1 MKRRI
6 SEILSASTG
15 VLKQVAAL
23 TAAVFVFAAAFAAP
37 SFAASSY
44 DNLAVA
50 NVKNEPLNMRTSPSV
65 DAEIIGKCYRGSGGT
80 VLDRKNG
87 WTRIRSGGLEGWLK
101 DDYLLFGRDIEP
113 LAKELGLLRAKV
125 TAVTLNVRKTPSTD
139 AVIVKQAARGNRF
152 RSWNPQTAGSRFSF
166 RLTQAAISQR
176 NTRKSYQFRE
186 LRSMQKRSGCS
197 SFRSRG
203 TRQNLLM

>member
-50 NVKNEPLNMRTSPSV
+50 NVKNEPLNMRTSLLLMQKSSENATVAP
-65 DAEIIGKCYRGSGGT
+65 EERFLTGKTAGQGSA
-80 VLDRKNG
+80 
-87 WTRIRSGGLEGWLK
+87 
-101 DDYLLFGRDIEP
+101 
-113 LAKELGLLRAKV
+113 LAGLRA
-125 TAVTLNVRKTPSTD
+125 
-139 AVIVKQAARGNRF
+139 G
-152 RSWNPQTAGSRFSF
+152 
-166 RLTQAAISQR
+166 
-176 NTRKSYQFRE
+176 
-186 LRSMQKRSGCS
+186 
-197 SFRSRG
+197 
-203 TRQNLLM
+203 

>member
-6 SEILSASTG
+6 SEILSASAG

-65 DAEIIGKCYRGSGGT
+65 QKSSENATVAPEERFLTGKTAGQGSA
-80 VLDRKNG
+80 
-87 WTRIRSGGLEGWLK
+87 
-101 DDYLLFGRDIEP
+101 
-113 LAKELGLLRAKV
+113 LAGLRA
-125 TAVTLNVRKTPSTD
+125 
-139 AVIVKQAARGNRF
+139 G
-152 RSWNPQTAGSRFSF
+152 
-166 RLTQAAISQR
+166 
-176 NTRKSYQFRE
+176 
-186 LRSMQKRSGCS
+186 
-197 SFRSRG
+197 
-203 TRQNLLM
+203 

>member
-6 SEILSASTG
+6 SEILSASAG

-125 TAVTLNVRKTPSTD
+125 TAVTLNVRKTPSLSL
-139 AVIVKQAARGNRF
+139 IH
-152 RSWNPQTAGSRFSF
+152 
-166 RLTQAAISQR
+166 ISEP
-176 NTRKSYQFRE
+176 TRP
-186 LRSMQKRSGCS
+186 
-197 SFRSRG
+197 
-203 TRQNLLM
+203 

>member
-6 SEILSASTG
+6 SEILSASAG

-139 AVIVKQAARGNRF
+139 AVIVKQAAQGESFPLLESSN
-152 RSWNPQTAGSRFSF
+152 GF

-186 LRSMQKRSGCS
+186 LRSMQKKKRLL
-197 SFRSRG
+197 FIPEQRH
-203 TRQNLLM
+203 RQNLLM